1 MEENYVSQ
9 QGYDKLNATIEE
21 LRAQIE
27 ENKDTRK
34 NAILRSALE
43 ILEAELKRLEVVE
56 KPENDYVYLNDTVV
70 LDMIYGPD
78 EHEEDIVKLVAICE
92 SVTGD
97 VKEITIDSPLGK
109 AIHKKAIG
117 DQVSYTVNGH
127 TFFATIKS
135 KLNLEE
141 EQTMRR

>member
-1 MEENYVSQ
+1 MEENYVNQ
-9 QGYDKLNATIEE
+9 QGYDKLKATIEE

-34 NAILRSALE
+34 NAILVSALN
-43 ILEAELKRLEVVE
+43 ILVTELERLVVVE
-56 KPENDYVYLNDTVV
+56 KDEKDYVYLNDTVA

-78 EHEEDIVKLVAICE
+78 DCEEEVVKLVAICE
-92 SVTGD
+92 NVTGGI
-97 VKEITIDSPLGK
+97 KEITIDSPLGK

-117 DQVSYTVNGH
+117 EQVTYTVNGMPI
-127 TFFATIKS
+127 TAIIKS

-141 EQTMRR
+141 EQTMGR